1 MKSKTINKYR
11 KIFNEV
17 ISKGISL
24 YEYAKTHPEFNYKST
39 KATFCKLAPK
49 TDEEKE
55 IKDLYKYIEKRR
67 EYVDKN
73 EREEVS

>member
-1 MKSKTINKYR
+1 MRSKTINKYR

-39 KATFCKLAPK
+39 KVLFCSLAPK

-55 IKDLYKYIEKRR
+55 IKDLYKSIT
-67 EYVDKN
+67 
-73 EREEVS
+73 